1 MGLLDSL
8 KDVLSQYS
16 SKSAQNNVQAG
27 EHFDQVA
34 QAAPPNLIAE
44 GLSAVFHSDQT
55 PAFGNL
61 VGNLFSQSNGE
72 QKAGMLNQLLAS
84 VGPSALTQLAGG
96 GALAGLL
103 GGEAKQITPEQAQNV
118 SPELVQQI
126 AVHAEKAD
134 PSIIDKASAFYAQH
148 PTLIRTL
155 GGAALSI
162 VLAKVAERQK
172 AA

>member
-1 MGLLDSL
+1 MGLLDSV
-8 KDVLSQYS
+8 KDILTQYS
-16 SKSAQNNVQAG
+16 NTSTQNSANVG
-27 EHFDQVA
+27 DHFDQVS

-44 GLSAVFHSDQT
+44 GLAAVFHSDQT
-55 PAFGNL
+55 PAFANL
-61 VGNLFSQSNGE
+61 VGNLFSQSSGE
-72 QKAGMLNQLLAS
+72 QKAGLLNQLLAA

-103 GGEAKQITPEQAQNV
+103 GGAGQQITPEQAQNV

-126 AVHAEKAD
+126 ANHAEKAD
-134 PSIIDKASAFYAQH
+134 PSIVDKASAFYAQH
-148 PTLIRTL
+148 PTLIKTL

-162 VLAKVAERQK
+162 ALAKVAERQK